1 MGNAGI
7 TTPVIYSLDSIFI
20 PSKKIQPPIRMSRKK
35 SILLAILL
43 SIPVILFVLH
53 HYFYHSNNLKPTG
66 FTVNENVLY
75 MSYAHQYLD
84 QENNSL
90 FYSNPFDGEPSSA
103 KIYLQP
109 INFLF
114 AAAMK
119 AGIDPGLAFSLF
131 GLLMVFLCIFTGIKI
146 IQHLLPDHK
155 QQTLIATLF
164 TWGGGLTAIAG
175 LAGSIILTGHSYTNW
190 FDGIYLAD
198 PANGWWGLNWG
209 RTLFIPL
216 EAYYHFL
223 FLLIIYLVLKQ
234 KWTAAIVAS
243 LFLSISHP
251 FTGIEFLLIMNGW
264 LFFEKIICK
273 SKNIPYWYWAGIL
286 GITAFHLWYY
296 MAYLNNSPEHRQLFS
311 QYSAGWTYSLMIAIP
326 AYCLVGGLSLFSAYI
341 NKPIKKFLAVP
352 HQRLFLCWALI
363 SFLLSKHEWFINPMQ
378 PIHFTR
384 GYTWAALFLLSIP
397 GINLLINYFQINKGR
412 KWILSALI
420 VLFLSDNLLWTA
432 NILRKKDTIEWE
444 GHLTKDT
451 EEILNYLKN
460 TTSPNDLLTGN
471 ATLIN
476 YLANVY
482 SPANSWVSHPFN
494 TPKIDER
501 TSAMKIF
508 LQTGIPLPE
517 WKSRKVIIVIN
528 KKSEPLLLHSSLQ
541 INKSFENSSY
551 IIFTQ

>member
-1 MGNAGI
+1 
-7 TTPVIYSLDSIFI
+7 
-20 PSKKIQPPIRMSRKK
+20 MSRKK
-35 SILLAILL
+35 SILFAILL
-43 SIPVILFVLH
+43 SLPVILFVLH
-53 HYFYHSNNLKPTG
+53 HYFYHSSDLKPTG

-90 FYSNPFDGEPSSA
+90 FYSNPFDGDPASA
-103 KIYLQP
+103 KIYFQP
-109 INFLF
+109 VNLLF

-119 AGIDPGLAFSLF
+119 AGIDPGLTFSLF
-131 GLLMVFLCIFTGIKI
+131 GLLIVILCIYTGLKI

-155 QQTLIATLF
+155 QQTLIAALF
-164 TWGGGLTAIAG
+164 TWGGGLTAMAG
-175 LAGSIILTGHSYTNW
+175 LAGSLLLAGHHYPDW
-190 FDGIYLAD
+190 LDGIHLAD

-234 KWTAAIVAS
+234 KWLAAIVAS

-273 SKNIPYWYWAGIL
+273 NKNIPYWYWAGIL
-286 GITAFHLWYY
+286 GITTFHLWYY
-296 MAYLNNSPEHRQLFS
+296 MVYLNNFPEHRQLFS

-326 AYCLVGGLSLFSAYI
+326 AYCVVGGLSLFSAYI

-363 SFLLSKHEWFINPMQ
+363 AFLLSKHEWFIKPMQ

-384 GYTWAALFLLSIP
+384 GYIWAGLFLLSLP
-397 GINLLINYFQINKGR
+397 GLAWIINYLQFKRSR
-412 KWILSALI
+412 KWLLVGLII
-420 VLFLSDNLLWTA
+420 VLLSDNFLWTV
-432 NILRKKDTIEWE
+432 NILRKKETTEWE
-444 GHLTKDT
+444 GHITDDT
-451 EEILNYLKN
+451 EQVLTFLKKT
-460 TTSPNDLLTGN
+460 TTSKDLLTGN
-471 ATLIN
+471 ASLIN
-476 YLANVY
+476 YLVNVY
-482 SPANSWVSHPFN
+482 APANSWISHPFN
-494 TPKIDER
+494 TPKIEDR
-501 TSAMKIF
+501 ISIMQNF
-508 LQTGIPLPE
+508 LQTGTQPAE
-517 WKSRKVIIVIN
+517 WMNRKILIVIN
-528 KKSEPLLLHSSLQ
+528 KKSEPITIHTSLQ

-551 IIFTQ
+551 VIFTP

>member
-1 MGNAGI
+1 
-7 TTPVIYSLDSIFI
+7 
-20 PSKKIQPPIRMSRKK
+20 
-35 SILLAILL
+35 
-43 SIPVILFVLH
+43 
-53 HYFYHSNNLKPTG
+53 
-66 FTVNENVLY
+66 
-75 MSYAHQYLD
+75 
-84 QENNSL
+84 
-90 FYSNPFDGEPSSA
+90 
-103 KIYLQP
+103 
-109 INFLF
+109 
-114 AAAMK
+114 
-119 AGIDPGLAFSLF
+119 
-131 GLLMVFLCIFTGIKI
+131 
-146 IQHLLPDHK
+146 
-155 QQTLIATLF
+155 
-164 TWGGGLTAIAG
+164 
-175 LAGSIILTGHSYTNW
+175 
-190 FDGIYLAD
+190 
-198 PANGWWGLNWG
+198 
-209 RTLFIPL
+209 
-216 EAYYHFL
+216 
-223 FLLIIYLVLKQ
+223 
-234 KWTAAIVAS
+234 
-243 LFLSISHP
+243 
-251 FTGIEFLLIMNGW
+251 
-264 LFFEKIICK
+264 
-273 SKNIPYWYWAGIL
+273 
-286 GITAFHLWYY
+286 
-296 MAYLNNSPEHRQLFS
+296 
-311 QYSAGWTYSLMIAIP
+311 
-326 AYCLVGGLSLFSAYI
+326 
-341 NKPIKKFLAVP
+341 
-352 HQRLFLCWALI
+352 
-363 SFLLSKHEWFINPMQ
+363 
-378 PIHFTR
+378 
-384 GYTWAALFLLSIP
+384 LSIP